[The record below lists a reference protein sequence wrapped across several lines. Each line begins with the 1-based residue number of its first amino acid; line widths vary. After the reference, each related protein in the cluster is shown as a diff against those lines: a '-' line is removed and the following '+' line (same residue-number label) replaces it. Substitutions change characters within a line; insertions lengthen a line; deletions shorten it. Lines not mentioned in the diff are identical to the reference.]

1 MEEQAKAPF
10 WKPALI
16 YGAILGLVSV
26 FISLVFYFIGM
37 ATVNWTNWVNMLVG
51 IALLVYLMIQYRN
64 VHLGGYASF
73 GQIFLMVLVSAGIV
87 STIIGALYQ
96 YLLFTVIDPG
106 LVDQIRIVAEEKIMS
121 NSRIPESM
129 YDDILE
135 KMEKRM
141 TVGRM
146 VKMALIFGPIF
157 NALIGLVVAA
167 FIKKE
172 EDITSP
178 A

>member
-1 MEEQAKAPF
+1 MEEKVKAPF
-10 WKPALI
+10 WKPALT
-16 YGAILGLVSV
+16 YGVILGLVSV
-26 FISLVFYFIGM
+26 FISLIFYFIGM
-37 ATVNWTNWVNMLVG
+37 ATVNWTNWINMLVG
-51 IALLVYLMIQYRN
+51 LVLLVYLMIQYRN

-73 GQIFLMVLVSAGIV
+73 GQIFVMVLVSAGIV
-87 STIIGALYQ
+87 STIISAIYS

-106 LVDQIRIVAEEKIMS
+106 LLDQVRIVAEEKIMS

-135 KMEKRM
+135 RMEKRM
-141 TVGRM
+141 NVGYM
-146 VKMALIFGPIF
+146 IKFALILGPIV
-157 NALIGLVVAA
+157 NAFIGLIVAA

-172 EDITSP
+172 KDITSP

>member
-1 MEEQAKAPF
+1 MEEKVKTPF

-16 YGAILGLVSV
+16 YGAILGFVSV
-26 FISLVFYFIGM
+26 FLSLVFYFIGM
-37 ATVNWTNWVNMLVG
+37 ATENWTNWVTMLVSLV
-51 IALLVYLMIQYRN
+51 LLVYLMIQYRN

-73 GQIFLMVLVSAGIV
+73 GQIFLMVLVSAGVI
-87 STIIGALYQ
+87 STIIGAIYQ
-96 YLLFTVIDPG
+96 YLLLTVIDPG
-106 LVDQIRIVAEEKIMS
+106 LVDQIRIVAEERIMN

-141 TVGRM
+141 NVGYM
-146 VKMALIFGPIF
+146 IKMALIFGPVV
-157 NALIGLVVAA
+157 NALLGLIIAA

-172 EDITSP
+172 EDVVNP
-178 A
+178 V

>member
-1 MEEQAKAPF
+1 M
-10 WKPALI
+10 

-37 ATVNWTNWVNMLVG
+37 ATVNWTNYVNMLVSLV
-51 IALLVYLMIQYRN
+51 LLVYLMIQYRN

-73 GQIFLMVLVSAGIV
+73 GQIFVMVLVSAGIV
-87 STIIGALYQ
+87 STIIGAIYQ
-96 YLLFTVIDPG
+96 YFLLTVIDPG
-106 LVDQIRIVAEEKIMS
+106 LVDQLRIVAEERIMS
-121 NSRIPESM
+121 NSRFPESM

-141 TVGRM
+141 QVGNMIRM
-146 VKMALIFGPIF
+146 GLILGPVV
-157 NALIGLVVAA
+157 NAFIGLIVAA

-172 EDITSP
+172 KDITTP

>member
-1 MEEQAKAPF
+1 MEENVKAPF
-10 WKPALI
+10 WKPALT
-16 YGAILGLVSV
+16 YGLILGLVSV

-37 ATVNWTNWVNMLVG
+37 ATVNWTNYVNMLVG
-51 IALLVYLMIQYRN
+51 LVLLVYLMIQYRN

-73 GQIFLMVLVSAGIV
+73 GQIFVMVLVSAGIIA
-87 STIIGALYQ
+87 TIISAIYT
-96 YLLFTVIDPG
+96 YVLFTVIDTG
-106 LVDQIRIVAEEKIMS
+106 LVDQVRIAAEERIMS

-135 KMEKRM
+135 RMEKKMDVGYMVRM
-141 TVGRM
+141 SLIVGP
-146 VKMALIFGPIF
+146 VV
-157 NALIGLVVAA
+157 NAFIGLIVAA

-172 EDITSP
+172 ENITTP

>member
-1 MEEQAKAPF
+1 MEEKVKAPF

-16 YGAILGLVSV
+16 YGAIMGFVSV

-37 ATVNWTNWVNMLVG
+37 ATENWTNWINMLVG
-51 IALLVYLMIQYRN
+51 LVLLVYLMLQYRKEY
-64 VHLGGYASF
+64 LGGYASF
-73 GQIFLMVLVSAGIV
+73 GQIFLMVLVSAGIISV
-87 STIIGALYQ
+87 IISAIYT

-106 LVDQIRIVAEEKIMS
+106 LIDQIKIAAEESIMS

-129 YDDILE
+129 YDDILD
-135 KMEKRM
+135 KMEKRTTAAYM
-141 TVGRM
+141 I
-146 VKMALIFGPIF
+146 KMSLIAGPII
-157 NALIGLVVAA
+157 NAILGLIIAA

-172 EDITSP
+172 KDVSP

>member
-10 WKPALI
+10 WKPALM

-37 ATVNWTNWVNMLVG
+37 ATVNWTSWVN
-51 IALLVYLMIQYRN
+51 IAINLAVLVYLMIQYRN

-73 GQIFLMVLVSAGIV
+73 GQIFVMVLVSAGII
-87 STIIGALYQ
+87 STIIGAVYQ
-96 YLLFTVIDPG
+96 YLLLTVIDPG

-129 YDDILE
+129 YDDILDR
-135 KMEKRM
+135 MEKRM
-141 TVGRM
+141 NVTYM
-146 VKMALIFGPIF
+146 IKMALIFGPIM
-157 NALIGLVVAA
+157 NAIIGLIVAA

-172 EDITSP
+172 KDITSP

>member
-10 WKPALI
+10 WKPALM

-26 FISLVFYFIGM
+26 LISLVFYFIGM
-37 ATVNWTNWVNMLVG
+37 ATVYWTIYVIMLVSLV
-51 IALLVYLMIQYRN
+51 LLVYLMIQYRN

-73 GQIFLMVLVSAGIV
+73 GQIFLMVLVSAGIFA
-87 STIIGALYQ
+87 TIISAVYT
-96 YLLFTVIDPG
+96 YLLYTVIDPG
-106 LVDQIRIVAEEKIMS
+106 LVDQMRIVAEEKIMS

-129 YDDILE
+129 YDDIME
-135 KMEKRM
+135 RMEKSM
-141 TVGRM
+141 TVGYM
-146 VKMALIFGPIF
+146 IKISLIVGPLV
-157 NALIGLVVAA
+157 NAVIGLIIAA

-172 EDITSP
+172 KDITSP

>member
-1 MEEQAKAPF
+1 MEENAKAPF
-10 WKPALI
+10 WKPALT
-16 YGAILGLVSV
+16 YGLILGLVSV

-37 ATVNWTNWVNMLVG
+37 ATVNWTNYVNMLVG
-51 IALLVYLMIQYRN
+51 LVLLVYLMIQYRN

-73 GQIFLMVLVSAGIV
+73 GQIFVMVLVSAGIIA
-87 STIIGALYQ
+87 TIISAIYT
-96 YLLFTVIDPG
+96 YVLFTVIDTG
-106 LVDQIRIVAEEKIMS
+106 LVDQVRIAAEERIMS

-135 KMEKRM
+135 RMEKKMNVGYMVRM
-141 TVGRM
+141 SLIVGP
-146 VKMALIFGPIF
+146 VV
-157 NALIGLVVAA
+157 NAFIGLIVAA

-172 EDITSP
+172 ENITTP

>member
-1 MEEQAKAPF
+1 MEEQAKSPF

-37 ATVNWTNWVNMLVG
+37 ATVNWTNWVNLLVG
-51 IALLVYLMIQYRN
+51 IVLLVYLMIQYRN

-73 GQIFLMVLVSAGIV
+73 GQIFVMVLVSAGIV

-106 LVDQIRIVAEEKIMS
+106 LVDQIRIAAEEKIMS

-129 YDDILE
+129 YDDIME

-141 TVGRM
+141 KVGYM
-146 VKMALIFGPIF
+146 VKMALIFGPIV
-157 NALIGLVVAA
+157 NAIIGLIIAA
-167 FIKKE
+167 FLKKE
-172 EDITSP
+172 KDITNP